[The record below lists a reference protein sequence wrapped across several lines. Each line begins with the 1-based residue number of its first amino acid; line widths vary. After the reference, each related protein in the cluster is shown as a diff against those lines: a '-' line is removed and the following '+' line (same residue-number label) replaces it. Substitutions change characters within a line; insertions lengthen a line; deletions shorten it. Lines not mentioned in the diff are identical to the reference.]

1 MDGPSIQV
9 KYTIDFDGAD
19 QAVGT
24 MHTREWADGEEAG
37 EWELVT
43 VMAADVCNADP
54 ITTTD
59 DFCNP
64 APPVAEDDG
73 NGATAING
81 GLVALALAVL
91 HLAF

>member
-9 KYTIDFDGAD
+9 KYTLDFDTSLAE
-19 QAVGT
+19 AVVT
-24 MHTREWADGEEAG
+24 IHTREWADGEEAG
-37 EWELVT
+37 EWELAT
-43 VMAADVCNADP
+43 VMAADLCDASP
-54 ITTTD
+54 ITTTT

-64 APPVAEDDG
+64 NAAD
-73 NGATAING
+73 GATAING